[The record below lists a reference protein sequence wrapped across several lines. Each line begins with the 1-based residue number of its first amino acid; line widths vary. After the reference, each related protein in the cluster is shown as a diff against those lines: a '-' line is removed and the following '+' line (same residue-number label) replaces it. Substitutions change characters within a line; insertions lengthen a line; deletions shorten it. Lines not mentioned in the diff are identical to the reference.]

1 MATDDKNVDNN
12 AGLKR
17 ILYLDKEYRDTILF
31 DLDNNTTCETILN
44 EHKNAIIEVIN
55 GTHKKSIDDCEFIII

>member
-31 DLDNNTTCETILN
+31 
-44 EHKNAIIEVIN
+44 
-55 GTHKKSIDDCEFIII
+55 EFNSVSMMIVFYH